1 MPAIKFVLSILLLIV
16 IASFAVKNMGS
27 VEFNYYDLQLQLH
40 SIELP
45 LMVVL
50 VIPLVLGLLIAWFM
64 DLFDRFKLK
73 SIIRQQNRSI
83 SSMEE
88 ELENLKNTPQVPIQA
103 ESFNDSWLPQ
113 SRIRVKNYKIFDQ
126 KHPYKFFVLRY
137 QLVTIES
144 EEGLRGHDFICCR
157 SLSF

>member
-88 ELENLKNTPQVPIQA
+88 ELENLKNTPQIPIQA
-103 ESFNDSWLPQ
+103 ESSNDSWLPQ
-113 SRIRVKNYKIFDQ
+113 SRIRVKNYKVFDRN
-126 KHPYKFFVLRY
+126 HP
-137 QLVTIES
+137 
-144 EEGLRGHDFICCR
+144 
-157 SLSF
+157 

>member
-1 MPAIKFVLSILLLIV
+1 
-16 IASFAVKNMGS
+16 MGS

-64 DLFDRFKLK
+64 DFFDRFKLK

-88 ELENLKNTPQVPIQA
+88 ELEVLKNTAQTPIKE
-103 ESFNDSWLPQ
+103 ESSNDS
-113 SRIRVKNYKIFDQ
+113 
-126 KHPYKFFVLRY
+126 
-137 QLVTIES
+137 
-144 EEGLRGHDFICCR
+144 
-157 SLSF
+157 

>member
-1 MPAIKFVLSILLLIV
+1 MPVIKFVLSILLLIV

-27 VEFNYYDLQLQLH
+27 VELNYYDLQLQLH

-45 LMVVL
+45 LMLVL

-83 SSMEE
+83 CSMEE
-88 ELENLKNTPQVPIQA
+88 ELENLKNTPQIPIQV
-103 ESFNDSWLPQ
+103 ESSNDS
-113 SRIRVKNYKIFDQ
+113 
-126 KHPYKFFVLRY
+126 
-137 QLVTIES
+137 
-144 EEGLRGHDFICCR
+144 
-157 SLSF
+157 